1 MVSGPQDDDIGKA
14 VAEAFTIGAERTFD
28 QDPRFGL
35 CVLAEI
41 ASRAL
46 SPAVNDPGTAID
58 VIGRGVR
65 LLAQWGRFDA
75 FERSTLRST
84 CPHVWVPAIEVG
96 DMFDDIFAPIAR
108 DGAGMVEIQ
117 LRLQKA
123 FLALVA
129 ADSGAL
135 GDAAKRHSVTAMK
148 RAEVALTLED
158 ERRAVQRVSSL
169 IGTISGAE
177 TPAQSIGD

>member
-1 MVSGPQDDDIGKA
+1 MASGLEDEAFAKA
-14 VAEAFTIGAERTFD
+14 VAEAFTVGAERTFD

-65 LLAQWGRFDA
+65 LLSKWVSFDGS
-75 FERSTLRST
+75 EIKIEID
-84 CPHVWVPAIEVG
+84 CPHVSVPSIVVG
-96 DMFDDIFAPIAR
+96 DMLDDVFAPIER
-108 DGAGMVEIQ
+108 DGAGMLEIQ

-123 FLALVA
+123 FIALVA
-129 ADSGAL
+129 ADR
-135 GDAAKRHSVTAMK
+135 DAFGPAVQGHSASAVK
-148 RAEVALTLED
+148 RAELALKLDDEKVAVRELAARVRHCD
-158 ERRAVQRVSSL
+158 ERHDGSPSAGL
-169 IGTISGAE
+169 N
-177 TPAQSIGD
+177 